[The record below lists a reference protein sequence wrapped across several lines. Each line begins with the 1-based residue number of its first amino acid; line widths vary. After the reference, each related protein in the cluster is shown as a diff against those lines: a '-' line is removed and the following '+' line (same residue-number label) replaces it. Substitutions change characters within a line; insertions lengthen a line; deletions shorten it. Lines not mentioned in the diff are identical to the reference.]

1 MAAQAKS
8 LSLFDPTIL
17 GPAVGDALKKLNPR
31 TLWRNPVMFVVE
43 IVSMAT
49 TILFVRDLFVGSG
62 ASFSGQ
68 ISLWLWFTVLF
79 ANFAEAVAEGRGKAQ
94 AASLRR
100 TQSQAIAKRLD
111 AANAVKWQEVPAHQ
125 LKVGDIVLD
134 ETEIADAGKRVIVVD
149 QEGEQS
155 LGGQAFWSF
164 GGLFLVDSPEQRRLG
179 IKDSYDLALQD
190 WMGSAGFDRDE
201 DLWPRRWA
209 EAYVA
214 FAAGEKRSWLRAMG
228 HRIFPIVGWAER
240 GGYDAMSHG
249 NSVPRF
255 HVTWGTGPGVVE
267 PFERR
272 AREAQASGRLTFK
285 FRHRVDALSIT
296 GGTVDGVRG
305 SILEPDTIERGKSS
319 SRKVIGDFSLRA
331 QAVIVASGG
340 IGGNHDLVRQN
351 WPKRLGEAPKNMI
364 SGVPEHVDGRMIGIT
379 EAAGARLINRDRMW
393 HYVEGIKNWS
403 PIWPRHGIR
412 ILPGPSS
419 MWFDATGTRLP
430 SPLFPGSDTL
440 GQLQYIVSTGY
451 DYSWFVLTQSIIK
464 KEFALSGSEQ
474 NPDLT
479 GKSWLMT
486 ARRATNKGAP
496 APVEAFKSKG
506 VDFIVRDNFADL
518 IDAMN
523 KLSGDNLL
531 KLEYVKAQID
541 ARDREIENPYVK
553 DAQLMNLHN
562 ARKYIGDR
570 LIRTAKPHR
579 ILDPAHGPLIAVK
592 LNILTR
598 KTLGGFETDL
608 DSRVFGSDGQIMP
621 GLYAAGEAAGF
632 GGGGMH
638 GYRSLEGTFLGGCL
652 FSGRNAGRA
661 AAKAAG

>member
-1 MAAQAKS
+1 MADEA
-8 LSLFDPTIL
+8 DVIV
-17 GPAVGDALKKLNPR
+17 VGGGLAGL
-31 TLWRNPVMFVVE
+31 
-43 IVSMAT
+43 
-49 TILFVRDLFVGSG
+49 
-62 ASFSGQ
+62 
-68 ISLWLWFTVLF
+68 
-79 ANFAEAVAEGRGKAQ
+79 VAA
-94 AASLRR
+94 
-100 TQSQAIAKRLD
+100 
-111 AANAVKWQEVPAHQ
+111 
-125 LKVGDIVLD
+125 
-134 ETEIADAGKRVIVVD
+134 TEIADAGKRVIVVD
-149 QEGEQS
+149 QEGEQN

-164 GGLFLVDSPEQRRLG
+164 GGLFMVDSPEQRRLW

-201 DLWPRRWA
+201 DHWPRRWA

-214 FAAGEKRSWLRAMG
+214 FAAGEKRGWLRAMG
-228 HRIFPIVGWAER
+228 HRIFPVVGWAER

-255 HVTWGTGPGVVE
+255 HVTWGTGPGIVE

-272 AREAQASGRLTFK
+272 AREAQMNGLLSFR
-285 FRHRVDALSIT
+285 FRHRVDALTFS
-296 GGTVDGVRG
+296 GGSVDGVTG
-305 SILEPDTIERGKSS
+305 AVLEPSSAARGESS
-319 SRKVIGDFSLRA
+319 SRVVTGNFELRA

-351 WPKRLGEAPKNMI
+351 WPQRLGQAPKNMI
-364 SGVPEHVDGRMIGIT
+364 SGVPAHVDGRMIGIT

-393 HYVEGIKNWS
+393 HYVEGLRNWS
-403 PIWPRHGIR
+403 SIWPLHGIR

-419 MWFDATGTRLP
+419 IWFDATGTRLP

-440 GQLQYIVSTGY
+440 GQLQYIMSTGY

-496 APVEAFKSKG
+496 APVEAFKEKG
-506 VDFIVRDNFADL
+506 ADFVVRDNLADL
-518 IDAMN
+518 VTAMN
-523 KLSGDNLL
+523 ALSGDNLL
-531 KLEYVKAQID
+531 KLEYLQRQIE
-541 ARDREIENPYVK
+541 ARDREIANPYVK
-553 DAQLMNLHN
+553 DTQVMSIHN
-562 ARKYIGDR
+562 ARRYIGDR

-608 DSRVFGSDGQIMP
+608 DSRVFGQQGEIIP

-661 AAKAAG
+661 AAKAVT

>member
-1 MAAQAKS
+1 MADDA
-8 LSLFDPTIL
+8 DVIV
-17 GPAVGDALKKLNPR
+17 VGAGLAGL
-31 TLWRNPVMFVVE
+31 V
-43 IVSMAT
+43 
-49 TILFVRDLFVGSG
+49 
-62 ASFSGQ
+62 
-68 ISLWLWFTVLF
+68 
-79 ANFAEAVAEGRGKAQ
+79 
-94 AASLRR
+94 AAS
-100 TQSQAIAKRLD
+100 
-111 AANAVKWQEVPAHQ
+111 
-125 LKVGDIVLD
+125 
-134 ETEIADAGKRVIVVD
+134 EIAAAGKRVTVVD

-164 GGLFLVDSPEQRRLG
+164 GGLFLIDSPEQRRLG
-179 IKDSYDLALQD
+179 IRDSYELAHQD
-190 WMGSAGFDRDE
+190 WMGTAGFDRDE

-209 EAYVA
+209 EAYLA

-228 HRIFPIVGWAER
+228 HRIFPVVGWAER
-240 GGYDAMSHG
+240 GGYDAMGHG

-255 HVTWGTGPGVVE
+255 HVTWGTGPGIVE

-272 AREAQASGRLTFK
+272 AREAEKAGRLTFR
-285 FRHRVDALSIT
+285 FRHRVNALTIT
-296 GGTVDGVRG
+296 NGTVDGISG
-305 SILEPDTIERGKSS
+305 AILEPDSVARGQSS
-319 SRKVIGDFSLRA
+319 SRKVVGEFTLHA
-331 QAVIVASGG
+331 QAVVVASGG

-351 WPKRLGEAPKNMI
+351 WPARLGVAPANMI

-393 HYVEGIKNWS
+393 HYVEGIRNWS

-419 MWFDATGTRLP
+419 MWFDATGKRLP

-440 GQLQYIVSTGY
+440 GQLEYIVSTGH
-451 DYSWFVLTQSIIK
+451 DYSWFILTQSIIK

-486 ARRATNKGAP
+486 ARRAANKGAP
-496 APVEAFKSKG
+496 APVEAFKQHG
-506 VDFIVRDNFADL
+506 ADFIVRDNLADL
-518 IDAMN
+518 VSAMN
-523 KLSGDNLL
+523 AFAGNGLL
-531 KLEYVKAQID
+531 KLDAIKAQIE
-541 ARDREIENPYVK
+541 ARDREIGNAYAK
-553 DAQLMNLHN
+553 DTQIINIHN
-562 ARKYIGDR
+562 ARRYIGDR
-570 LIRTAKPHR
+570 LIRTAAPHR

-608 DSRVFGSDGQIMP
+608 DSRVFGRDGQIMR

-638 GYRSLEGTFLGGCL
+638 GYRALEGTFLGGCL

-661 AAKAAG
+661 AAKAVV

>member
-1 MAAQAKS
+1 MVEDADVIVVGAGLAGLVAA
-8 LSLFDPTIL
+8 
-17 GPAVGDALKKLNPR
+17 
-31 TLWRNPVMFVVE
+31 
-43 IVSMAT
+43 
-49 TILFVRDLFVGSG
+49 
-62 ASFSGQ
+62 
-68 ISLWLWFTVLF
+68 
-79 ANFAEAVAEGRGKAQ
+79 
-94 AASLRR
+94 
-100 TQSQAIAKRLD
+100 
-111 AANAVKWQEVPAHQ
+111 
-125 LKVGDIVLD
+125 
-134 ETEIADAGKRVIVVD
+134 TEIADAGKRVIVVD

-179 IKDSYDLALQD
+179 IKDSFELALQD

-201 DLWPRRWA
+201 DLWPKRWA

-214 FAAGEKRSWLRAMG
+214 FAAGEKRDWLRAMG
-228 HRIFPIVGWAER
+228 HRLFPIVGWAER

-255 HVTWGTGPGVVE
+255 HVSWGTGPGVVE

-272 AREAQASGRLTFK
+272 AREARASGRLTFR

-296 GGTVDGVRG
+296 NGTVDGVSG
-305 SILEPDTIERGKSS
+305 SILEPDSSERGKSS
-319 SRKVIGDFSLRA
+319 SRKVVGDFTLRA
-331 QAVIVASGG
+331 QAVIVAAGG

-351 WPKRLGEAPKNMI
+351 WPKRLGEPPKHMI
-364 SGVPEHVDGRMIGIT
+364 SGVPQHVDGRMIGIT
-379 EAAGARLINRDRMW
+379 EAAGGRLINRDRMW
-393 HYVEGIKNWS
+393 HYVEGIRNWN

-440 GQLQYIVSTGY
+440 GQLQYIMGTGY

-479 GKSWLMT
+479 GKSWWMT
-486 ARRATNKGAP
+486 AKRATNKGAP
-496 APVEAFKSKG
+496 APVEAFKTKG
-506 VDFIVRDNFADL
+506 ADFIVRDSLADL
-518 IDAMN
+518 VGAMN
-523 KLSGDNLL
+523 ALSGDNLL
-531 KLEYVKAQID
+531 KLDYLKAQIE
-541 ARDREIENPYVK
+541 ARDREISNPYVK
-553 DAQLMNLHN
+553 DTQVMNIHN
-562 ARKYIGDR
+562 ARRYIGDR

-592 LNILTR
+592 LNIVTR

-608 DSRVFGSDGQIMP
+608 DSRVFGQDGRIMP

-632 GGGGMH
+632 GGGMH

-661 AAKAAG
+661 AAKAVV